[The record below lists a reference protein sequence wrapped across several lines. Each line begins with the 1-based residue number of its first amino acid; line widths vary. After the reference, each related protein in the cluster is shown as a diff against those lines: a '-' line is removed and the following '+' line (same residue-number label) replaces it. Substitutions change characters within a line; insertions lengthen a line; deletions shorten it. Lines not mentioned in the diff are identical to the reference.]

1 MKMRNIYIQIL
12 FLTFVALLSSCED
25 FLDKSP
31 DSRAEIDSPEQLT
44 KLLVNGYTSQ
54 NYALIGELS
63 SDNFVDNNS
72 PDKNGVYYNL
82 SAFERLHDE
91 IFAWEPGVSS
101 QDNDSPSSVWSGCYH
116 AIAVANQALEA
127 IARFEAEG
135 RGNEVKAQKGEAL
148 LIRAYH
154 HFILVNIFCE
164 AYKDDILSKNDSGV
178 PYITAPENTVLVKY
192 NRSNVADTYNK
203 IEKDLLEGLNLIDNT
218 SYKVPKY
225 HFNTQAALAF
235 ATRFYLYKRDY
246 IKVVQM
252 STLVLGFN
260 PETLMRNW
268 NADFPTY
275 TAFADGW
282 INVQSPNNFML
293 LSTYSTFNRIFG
305 TRYGCNRDA
314 ADGTIFGTGPTWQG
328 YNFHPCFN
336 GQLYL
341 RGDVE
346 YGVFFPK
353 AGEYFEYT
361 DKIAGIG
368 YAHIVRAEFT
378 AEETLLCRAEA
389 FAYLGFED
397 FAIDDLKTYDDSRKV
412 GNFKYTELT
421 DSLIRSFYKPS
432 NTLFV
437 KTFNTEKLSP
447 HFVVPA
453 DIKPIIDCVLHFR
466 RIETIYDGLRWFDIK
481 RYGIEIEHAIGKT
494 EVKTLKWN
502 DLRRAIQIPDE
513 VISAGLSPNKRTS
526 ATSGSSNVKLTIKP

>member
-1 MKMRNIYIQIL
+1 
-12 FLTFVALLSSCED
+12 
-25 FLDKSP
+25 LDKSP

-54 NYALIGELS
+54 NYGLIGELS
-63 SDNFVDNNS
+63 GDNFIDNNS
-72 PDKNGVYYNL
+72 PDENGVYYNL
-82 SAFERLHDE
+82 SAFERIHDE
-91 IFAWEPGVSS
+91 IFAWEPAVSS

-127 IARFEAEG
+127 IAKFEAEG

-154 HFILVNIFCE
+154 HFLLVNIFSE
-164 AYKDDILSKNDSGV
+164 AYKDEVLSKTDSGV

-192 NRSNVADTYNK
+192 SRSNVADTYKK
-203 IEKDLLEGLNLIDNT
+203 IEKDLLEGLNLIDN
-218 SYKVPKY
+218 SNYKVPKY

-246 IKVVQM
+246 IKVLQM
-252 STLVLGFN
+252 SSLVLGFN
-260 PETLMRNW
+260 PEALMRNW

-314 ADGTIFGTGPTWQG
+314 ADGTIFGTGPTWQS

-341 RGDVE
+341 RGGQE
-346 YGVFFPK
+346 YGIFFPK

-389 FAYLGFED
+389 FAYLGFEE
-397 FAIDDLKTYDDSRKV
+397 FAIDDLKTYDDSRKIA
-412 GNFKYTELT
+412 GYNYKELT

-437 KTFNTEKLSP
+437 KIFNTEKLSP
-447 HFVVPA
+447 KFIVPA
-453 DIKPIIDCVLHFR
+453 DIKPIIDCILHFR

-513 VISAGLSPNKRTS
+513 VISAGLSPNKRATT
-526 ATSGSSNVKLTIKP
+526 TSGATNVKLIIKP